1 MKRNILLIA
10 LLAFLLGMTWLLIS
24 RSQNKS
30 NTSFNFA
37 YREFALEDLSE
48 LEKIVVTRRNAQP
61 LIFTREGDHWMIN
74 QKYKARK
81 NAMDNMLDVIQN
93 IQIDY
98 VPPNSATENIMKSF
112 LRHGIK
118 VELYDKRDQQLKAY
132 YVGSS
137 PADGMGSYYVMD
149 GYDKPLV
156 MALPSMEGN
165 VHTRFNYTL
174 EQWRDM
180 TVIDLKKDQ
189 IEEIEVSYP
198 FNKKFSFR
206 VNAREVVP
214 LHPHQKPIDGKV
226 NKKLIETYLAS
237 FTDKQAEYIEN
248 KNPRKDSI
256 IAQVP
261 FCEMRITPKKGEVK
275 EMQFFYLT
283 NPEFKDTQIGEMD
296 TYNPIHAER
305 FFIHTNWGD
314 FYLAQQ
320 QLFKGILWK
329 YDFFFAE

>member
-1 MKRNILLIA
+1 MKRNILLIT
-10 LLAFLLGMTWLLIS
+10 LLIVLLGLTWFLIN
-24 RSQNKS
+24 RSQNKP
-30 NTSFNFA
+30 NTSYDFSYRDFA
-37 YREFALEDLSE
+37 IEDLTNV
-48 LEKIVVTRRNAQP
+48 EKIIVTRRNALP
-61 LIFTREGDHWMIN
+61 LTFTREGEHWLIN
-74 QKYKARK
+74 QQYKARK

-93 IQIDY
+93 IQIDH

-118 VELYDKRDQQLKAY
+118 VELYNKKDKQLKAY

-156 MALPSMEGN
+156 MELPSMEGN

-189 IEEIEVSYP
+189 IKEIEVSYP

-206 VNAREVVP
+206 VNAKEVAP
-214 LHPHQKPIDGKV
+214 LHPLQKPIDGKF
-226 NKKLIETYLAS
+226 NKKLIDTYLAG
-237 FTDKQAEYIEN
+237 FTNKQAEYIEN
-248 KNPRKDSI
+248 KNPRRDSI
-256 IAQVP
+256 ISQVP
-261 FCEMRITPKKGEVK
+261 FCEIRITPTKGEVK

-283 NPEFKDTQIGEMD
+283 NPEFSDTQIGEMD

-305 FFIHTNWGD
+305 FFIQTNWGD

-320 QLFKGILWK
+320 QLFKDILWK
-329 YDFFFAE
+329 YDFFFAQ